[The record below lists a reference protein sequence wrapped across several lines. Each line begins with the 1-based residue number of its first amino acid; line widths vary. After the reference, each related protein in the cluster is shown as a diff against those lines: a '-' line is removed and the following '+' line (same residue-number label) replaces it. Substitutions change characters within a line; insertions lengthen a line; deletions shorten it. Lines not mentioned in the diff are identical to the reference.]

1 MKLIS
6 CSIENFGK
14 LNEYERNFSEGITV
28 FLERNAWGK
37 STLAAFIKVMFFG
50 FAGESKKLLADRER
64 EKYRPW
70 NKGTYGG
77 KIVFEIGGKRYILQ
91 RTFGA
96 KEKDDSAELYDAATN
111 LPSKDFSCDNIGET
125 LFGLDDKSFLR
136 TVFVA
141 QNEVNVQEDGKC
153 GVSDSINAK
162 IGNLTDATDDL
173 TNYESVIKA
182 MADEMNRL
190 SPTRST
196 GQIKKLASE
205 IGSLSAE
212 VRQEETVEGTLQDV
226 EERYLKEKEA
236 CRQMK
241 ARQKEVEEEYSR
253 SLLTGS
259 LQDLRRDYEEK
270 KEEVRLKRTL
280 FAGSVPEEDELANM
294 QELGRELDREKSIMQ
309 ENRLFAED
317 EERRKA
323 LAHTFSAGLPEQA
336 ELLSR
341 KEQISRYKE
350 VQGELAASR
359 LSREEEERLQIL
371 SETYPKGMA
380 EKEEIDDMLADW
392 NRKKAVK
399 AELVHKKIQTEFLQN
414 QNKHKERLFFLFL
427 ALGVIL
433 LIAGGVLFLVSTPAA
448 VVGLIAGVLMLGLAV
463 MNRPTGKEEAAG
475 YAKEVEEDEAGIK
488 AAEDR
493 MQLFFRDFELR
504 GSPDTVEA
512 VLYDMRRDEAEY
524 DRLHRKKE
532 LAAEPEKVAR
542 AEEMLADITAYLRK
556 FYPTIHI
563 NENNISE
570 SFELL
575 WREALEYSELKRKK
589 DAFDKAKEVYED
601 ADEVIGAFLQKIGQ
615 TPHPDRV
622 KQLKD
627 IHEQLIR
634 YHAAYEE
641 LEKASSKLKEF
652 EESNADVQA
661 AAAEAAGTQ
670 MRSKEEIQAE
680 KQKLETDISDTER
693 AIRAYEKQ
701 MEELRERA
709 GSVEEAKERLEQL
722 AEEKEELAHRYDV
735 VDKTKQYLSQAKE
748 NLTARYRDPIMNGF
762 NKYYEMLTGCLPRE
776 YKMDANISLT
786 KEESGGRR
794 QITALSSGW
803 QDLVNICLRMALVDA
818 MYKEEKPFLVMDDP
832 FVNLDKEKMELA
844 KGFLRAISK
853 EYQVLYF
860 TCHES
865 RI

>member
-1 MKLIS
+1 M
-6 CSIENFGK
+6 
-14 LNEYERNFSEGITV
+14 
-28 FLERNAWGK
+28 
-37 STLAAFIKVMFFG
+37 
-50 FAGESKKLLADRER
+50 
-64 EKYRPW
+64 
-70 NKGTYGG
+70 
-77 KIVFEIGGKRYILQ
+77 
-91 RTFGA
+91 
-96 KEKDDSAELYDAATN
+96 
-111 LPSKDFSCDNIGET
+111 
-125 LFGLDDKSFLR
+125 
-136 TVFVA
+136 
-141 QNEVNVQEDGKC
+141 
-153 GVSDSINAK
+153 
-162 IGNLTDATDDL
+162 
-173 TNYESVIKA
+173 
-182 MADEMNRL
+182 
-190 SPTRST
+190 
-196 GQIKKLASE
+196 
-205 IGSLSAE
+205 
-212 VRQEETVEGTLQDV
+212 
-226 EERYLKEKEA
+226 
-236 CRQMK
+236 
-241 ARQKEVEEEYSR
+241 
-253 SLLTGS
+253 
-259 LQDLRRDYEEK
+259 
-270 KEEVRLKRTL
+270 
-280 FAGSVPEEDELANM
+280 
-294 QELGRELDREKSIMQ
+294 
-309 ENRLFAED
+309 
-317 EERRKA
+317 
-323 LAHTFSAGLPEQA
+323 
-336 ELLSR
+336 
-341 KEQISRYKE
+341 
-350 VQGELAASR
+350 
-359 LSREEEERLQIL
+359 
-371 SETYPKGMA
+371 
-380 EKEEIDDMLADW
+380 
-392 NRKKAVK
+392 
-399 AELVHKKIQTEFLQN
+399 
-414 QNKHKERLFFLFL
+414 
-427 ALGVIL
+427 
-433 LIAGGVLFLVSTPAA
+433 
-448 VVGLIAGVLMLGLAV
+448 
-463 MNRPTGKEEAAG
+463 
-475 YAKEVEEDEAGIK
+475 
-488 AAEDR
+488 
-493 MQLFFRDFELR
+493 
-504 GSPDTVEA
+504 
-512 VLYDMRRDEAEY
+512 
-524 DRLHRKKE
+524 
-532 LAAEPEKVAR
+532 AR

-589 DAFDKAKEVYED
+589 DAFDKAKEAYED

-670 MRSKEEIQAE
+670 VRSKEEIQSE
-680 KQKLETDISDTER
+680 KQKLETDISETER
-693 AIRAYEKQ
+693 VIRAYEKQ

>member
-77 KIVFEIGGKRYILQ
+77 KIVFETGGKRYILQ

-414 QNKHKERLFFLFL
+414 QNKHKE
-427 ALGVIL
+427 
-433 LIAGGVLFLVSTPAA
+433 
-448 VVGLIAGVLMLGLAV
+448 
-463 MNRPTGKEEAAG
+463 
-475 YAKEVEEDEAGIK
+475 
-488 AAEDR
+488 
-493 MQLFFRDFELR
+493 
-504 GSPDTVEA
+504 
-512 VLYDMRRDEAEY
+512 
-524 DRLHRKKE
+524 
-532 LAAEPEKVAR
+532 
-542 AEEMLADITAYLRK
+542 
-556 FYPTIHI
+556 
-563 NENNISE
+563 
-570 SFELL
+570 
-575 WREALEYSELKRKK
+575 
-589 DAFDKAKEVYED
+589 
-601 ADEVIGAFLQKIGQ
+601 
-615 TPHPDRV
+615 
-622 KQLKD
+622 
-627 IHEQLIR
+627 
-634 YHAAYEE
+634 
-641 LEKASSKLKEF
+641 
-652 EESNADVQA
+652 
-661 AAAEAAGTQ
+661 
-670 MRSKEEIQAE
+670 
-680 KQKLETDISDTER
+680 
-693 AIRAYEKQ
+693 
-701 MEELRERA
+701 
-709 GSVEEAKERLEQL
+709 
-722 AEEKEELAHRYDV
+722 
-735 VDKTKQYLSQAKE
+735 
-748 NLTARYRDPIMNGF
+748 
-762 NKYYEMLTGCLPRE
+762 
-776 YKMDANISLT
+776 
-786 KEESGGRR
+786 
-794 QITALSSGW
+794 
-803 QDLVNICLRMALVDA
+803 
-818 MYKEEKPFLVMDDP
+818 
-832 FVNLDKEKMELA
+832 
-844 KGFLRAISK
+844 
-853 EYQVLYF
+853 
-860 TCHES
+860 
-865 RI
+865 